1 MPCNFGDRV
10 PTASLKT
17 YRDQQRPDS
26 GKKKKGRTIG
36 EKMAAMLKRVH
47 LSFVA
52 GERAAAGRPPPKGPD
67 VERFGHAEVFA
78 LIAEIA
84 GRAGDPEFKLLWR
97 ELVEELED
105 DATDLEGSVGA
116 KQMKKWVLAVFDLAR
131 KVEALHLPSSS
142 TKLAQRLKR
151 SRNKHGEAYD
161 ELQYAAARVV
171 EVLKTHSE
179 HSASA
184 QAAHANTQLAL
195 RAYQA
200 ADRAHQAVLREC
212 RESRERNASLDW
224 QTLATMTKPDFD
236 GGEDLLRDALCRHMK
251 ERDHNTL
258 WALVNKPQ
266 NRVAK
271 PLGVDAL
278 YAHYLDEGH
287 EAVVARAQL
296 GGRTLLDVFKGR
308 TVGDRLDAAMLDPP
322 TSLWMHLP
330 DQRGELAFPAA
341 AAVFAN
347 VYAHRY
353 EREGLDVLA
362 PDPDRAADDGEEE
375 EARGEELR
383 EEHDVAD
390 AEAEEEEELAA
401 EAPPMQDALEV
412 SDDDDASDGEA
423 ETLHEQQ
430 LRAAVAGPTSVA
442 PGPAPAPHR
451 RAAAPPP
458 ARVNTPAK
466 RAPAVLDNDAM
477 RKHARPSDPTP
488 APSGGGS
495 KRAQGAQGVLLWALG
510 GRKKAKRGESSSSG
524 AASSSSSAF

>member
-1 MPCNFGDRV
+1 MSCNFGDRV

-17 YRDQQRPDS
+17 YRDQQRPGS
-26 GKKKKGRTIG
+26 GKKKGRTIG

-52 GERAAAGRPPPKGPD
+52 GERAAAGRPPPRGPD

-84 GRAGDPEFKLLWR
+84 GRAGDPEFALLWR

-105 DATDLEGSVGA
+105 DATGLEGSVGA
-116 KQMKKWVLAVFDLAR
+116 KQMKKWVLAVFDIAR
-131 KVEALHLPSSS
+131 KVVDLHLPSPS
-142 TKLAQRLKR
+142 TKMAQRLTR
-151 SRNKHGEAYD
+151 SRIKHSEAYD

-195 RAYQA
+195 KAYQA

-224 QTLATMTKPDFD
+224 QTLATMTKPGFD
-236 GGEDLLRDALCRHMK
+236 GGEDLLREALRRHMK
-251 ERDHNTL
+251 ERDRNTL

-271 PLGVDAL
+271 PLGVDVL
-278 YAHYLDEGH
+278 YTHYLDEGH

-308 TVGDRLDAAMLDPP
+308 TAEDRLDAAMLDPP

-347 VYAHRY
+347 MYAHRY

-362 PDPDRAADDGEEE
+362 PDPDRAADDDE

-401 EAPPMQDALEV
+401 EAPPLQDALEV
-412 SDDDDASDGEA
+412 SDEDDNDASDGEA
-423 ETLHEQQ
+423 ETLHERQ
-430 LRAAVAGPTSVA
+430 LRAAGAGPTTVA
-442 PGPAPAPHR
+442 AGPAPGR
-451 RAAAPPP
+451 RAVAPPP
-458 ARVNTPAK
+458 VRVNTPAK

-477 RKHARPSDPTP
+477 RKQARPADPTP

-495 KRAQGAQGVLLWALG
+495 KRAQGAQGALLWALG

-524 AASSSSSAF
+524 AASSSSSAV